1 MVAMLMI
8 RLFRSAGATGHVFF
22 LKNGRIADKGLAY
35 SGFIGP
41 KTTVAVVPTTPQ
53 ILNFAIDAQTKD
65 KQSVVV
71 QGSLTATLT
80 PSTAISKFDFTV
92 NPKDGGYASQ
102 WEQVLNA
109 KVIERV
115 LRAVLNKVKEL
126 DVETAMQSQKEVEDA
141 VTAALGENTFSGDG
155 ITINS
160 CSIPKIE
167 PSDEEVEGAIGA
179 KERQTM
185 LTEADKALHDRRLK
199 AAANERAVKEY
210 EAGTKLELEKKQGVL
225 LDEQAKN
232 KEKEATADA
241 KATEIRLAPLKDVEA
256 GKLLGAAIMDA
267 AKTGRLGSLAITSE
281 FLAAVGQK

>member
-1 MVAMLMI
+1 MLI

-22 LKNGRIADKGLAY
+22 LKNGRIANKGLAY

-65 KQSVVV
+65 KQNVVV

-80 PSTAISKFDFTV
+80 PSTAVSKFDFTV
-92 NPKDGGYASQ
+92 EPKSGGYIGN
-102 WEQVLNA
+102 WVQVLNA

-115 LRAVLNKVKEL
+115 VRAVLDKVKDL
-126 DVETAMQSQKEVEDA
+126 DVEEATRSQKVVEDA
-141 VTAALGENTFSGDG
+141 VTAALGNNTFQNDG
-155 ITINS
+155 ITIDS

-167 PSDEEVEGAIGA
+167 PGDEEVEGAIGA
-179 KERQTM
+179 QERQTM
-185 LTEADKALHDRRLK
+185 LTDADKALHDRRLK

-210 EAGTKLELEKKQGVL
+210 EAGTRLELEKKQGIL

-232 KEKEATADA
+232 KEKEANADA
-241 KATEIRLAPLKDVEA
+241 KATEIRFAPLKDIEA
-256 GKLLGAAIMDA
+256 GKLLGAALMDGL
-267 AKTGRLGSLAITSE
+267 KNGRVGSIVVAPELLGALQ
-281 FLAAVGQK
+281 QKH

>member
-1 MVAMLMI
+1 MLLI

-22 LKNGRIADKGLAY
+22 LKNGRIKDVGLAY

-71 QGSLTATLT
+71 RGSLTATLT
-80 PSTAISKFDFTV
+80 PSKAVSKFDFTV
-92 NPKDGGYASQ
+92 NPKDGGYVSQ

-126 DVETAMQSQKEVEDA
+126 DVETAIQSQKEVEDA
-141 VTAALGENTFSGDG
+141 VTAALGQNTFSSDG

-199 AAANERAVKEY
+199 AAENERAVKEY
-210 EAGTKLELEKKQGVL
+210 EAGTRLELEKKQGVL

>member
-1 MVAMLMI
+1 MLI

-41 KTTVAVVPTTPQ
+41 KTTVAVVPTTAQ
-53 ILNFAIDAQTKD
+53 VLNFAIDAQTKD
-65 KQSVVV
+65 KQNVVV

-80 PSTAISKFDFTV
+80 PSTAVSKFDFTV
-92 NPKDGGYASQ
+92 NAKDGGYSSQ
-102 WEQVLNA
+102 WNQVLHA
-109 KVIERV
+109 RVIERV
-115 LRAVLNKVKEL
+115 LRAVLDKVKNL
-126 DVETAMQSQKEVEDA
+126 DVEEATRSQKEVEDA
-141 VTAALGENTFSGDG
+141 VTTALGNNAFEGDG

-167 PSDEEVEGAIGA
+167 PGDEDVENAIGA
-179 KERQTM
+179 TERQAM
-185 LTEADKALHDRRLK
+185 LTDADKALHDRRLK

-210 EAGTKLELEKKQGVL
+210 EAGTKLELEKKQGIL
-225 LDEQAKN
+225 LVEQALN
-232 KEKEATADA
+232 KEKEANADA
-241 KATEIRLAPLKDVEA
+241 KATEIRLAPLENVEA

>member
-1 MVAMLMI
+1 MLI
-8 RLFRSAGATGHVFF
+8 SLFRSAGATGHVFF
-22 LKNGRIADKGLAY
+22 LKNGHIADKGLAY

-71 QGSLTATLT
+71 QGNLTVTLVPQT
-80 PSTAISKFDFTV
+80 TISRFDFTV
-92 NPKDGGYASQ
+92 ETRNGGYLGN
-102 WEQVLNA
+102 WVQVLNA

-126 DVETAMQSQKEVEDA
+126 DVEDATRSQKEVEDA
-141 VTAALGENTFSGDG
+141 VTEALGRDAFAQDG
-155 ITINS
+155 ITVDS

-167 PSDEEVEGAIGA
+167 PADDEVEHAIGA
-179 KERQTM
+179 QERQTM
-185 LTEADKALHDRRLK
+185 LTEADKALHGRRMK
-199 AAANERAVKEY
+199 ASENERTVKQY
-210 EAGTKLELEKKQGVL
+210 EADTKLELEIKQGDL

-232 KEKEATADA
+232 KKKEAETDA
-241 KATEIRLAPLKDVEA
+241 EATKIRLEPLKDVES
-256 GKLLGAAIMDA
+256 GKLIGAAIIDA
-267 AKTGRLGSLAITSE
+267 AKSGRLGSMAITSE

>member
-1 MVAMLMI
+1 MLI

-22 LKNGRIADKGLAY
+22 LKNGRIADKGLAF

-65 KQSVVV
+65 KQNVVV

-80 PSTAISKFDFTV
+80 PGVAVSKFDFTV
-92 NPKDGGYASQ
+92 EPKSGGYLGN
-102 WEQVLNA
+102 WVQVLNA

-115 LRAVLNKVKEL
+115 VRAVLDKAKDL
-126 DVETAMQSQKEVEDA
+126 DVEEATRSQKLVEDA
-141 VTAALGENTFSGDG
+141 VTAALGNNTFQGDG
-155 ITINS
+155 ITIDS

-167 PSDEEVEGAIGA
+167 PADEEVEGAIGA
-179 KERQTM
+179 EERQTM
-185 LTEADKALHDRRLK
+185 LTNADKALHDRRLK

-210 EAGTKLELEKKQGVL
+210 EAGTRLELEKKQGTL

-232 KEKEATADA
+232 KEKEANADA
-241 KATEIRLAPLKDVEA
+241 KATEIRFAPLKDIEA
-256 GKLLGAAIMDA
+256 GKLLGAALMDGL
-267 AKTGRLGSLAITSE
+267 KNGRVGSIVVAPELLGALQ
-281 FLAAVGQK
+281 QKH

>member
-22 LKNGRIADKGLAY
+22 LKNGRIADRGLAY

-80 PSTAISKFDFTV
+80 PSKAISKFDFTV
-92 NPKDGGYASQ
+92 NPKDGGYVSQ

-141 VTAALGENTFSGDG
+141 VTAALGENTFADDG
-155 ITINS
+155 ITVNS

-167 PSDEEVEGAIGA
+167 PNDEEVEGAIGA
-179 KERQTM
+179 KERQAM
-185 LTEADKALHDRRLK
+185 LAEADKALHDRRLE

-210 EAGTKLELEKKQGVL
+210 EADTRLGLEKKQGAL
-225 LDEQAKN
+225 IDEQAIN
-232 KEKEATADA
+232 KEKEAKADA

>member
-1 MVAMLMI
+1 MLI

-22 LKNGRIADKGLAY
+22 LKNGRIANKGLAY

-65 KQSVVV
+65 KQNVVV

-80 PSTAISKFDFTV
+80 PSTAVSKFDFTV
-92 NPKDGGYASQ
+92 EPKSGGYLGN
-102 WEQVLNA
+102 WVQVLNA

-115 LRAVLNKVKEL
+115 VRAVLDKVKDL
-126 DVETAMQSQKEVEDA
+126 DVEEVTRSQKVVEDA
-141 VTAALGENTFSGDG
+141 VTAALGNNTFQNDG
-155 ITINS
+155 ITIDS

-167 PSDEEVEGAIGA
+167 PGDEEVEGAIGA

-185 LTEADKALHDRRLK
+185 LTDADKALHDRRLK

-210 EAGTKLELEKKQGVL
+210 EAGTRLELEKKQGVL

-232 KEKEATADA
+232 KEKEANADA
-241 KATEIRLAPLKDVEA
+241 KATEIRLKPLADVDA
-256 GKLLGAAIMDA
+256 GKLLGAALMDGF
-267 AKTGRLGSLAITSE
+267 KTGRISSIVVAPELLGALQ
-281 FLAAVGQK
+281 QKH